1 MKRVFLLCVLCL
13 MFFGVRTYA
22 ADEYMVW
29 LDDAIQLFSAGS
41 QTSGDGFVTMS
52 ETELEECLDAGIVK
66 RYIPNATITLYEQ
79 AWNMQNIGMDFPQK
93 TGCRGNDVTVAVID
107 SGVQPI
113 GILEGRVLTGKNYLD
128 DADDPSNTGDTV
140 GHGTFVSGIIASGAD
155 RCKILPLKCFDGK
168 YTKLSYILDA
178 IYDAVVT
185 YQVDVINLSLG
196 FSEVDNGLTAE
207 QTEEVISVF
216 NQYVTNASNLG
227 TIVVAAVGNDGTE
240 AKHYPAAC
248 TDAVGVGAV
257 KQNKEHC
264 SFSQYNDSVFVVAP
278 GQGVVSTAISG
289 YADNSGTSFAAPHV
303 SALAAIVRSM
313 NENID
318 TEAFKTLLMSTSDD
332 LGEEGRDDYFGYGL
346 INCEK
351 AVKKMMEG
359 QEIYISPIDTSA
371 TGSSAVFYN
380 NTMDSTTLCCLA
392 AHYQGARLAMAP
404 VFESMTLSPGEV
416 YTLNCPGAVEDVNF
430 MAWGDFEDMRPL
442 GVNRRK

>member
-13 MFFGVRTYA
+13 MFFGIRAYA
-22 ADEYMVW
+22 ADEYIVW
-29 LDDAIQLFSAGS
+29 LDGAVQLFNAGP
-41 QTSGDGFVTMS
+41 QTRGDGFVTMS
-52 ETELEECLDAGIVK
+52 EAELEECLEADIVK
-66 RYIPNATITLYEQ
+66 QYIPNATVKLYEQ
-79 AWNMQNIGMDFPQK
+79 SWNMQAIGMDFSQK

-113 GILEGRVLTGKNYLD
+113 GILENRVLAGKNYLD
-128 DADDPSNTGDTV
+128 GTDNTGDTV

-155 RCKILPLKCFDGK
+155 KCKILPLKCFDGK
-168 YTKLSYILDA
+168 YTRLDYILDA

-185 YQVDVINLSLG
+185 YQVDVINMSLG
-196 FSEVDNGLTAE
+196 ISEEDNGLTAE
-207 QTEEVISVF
+207 ETEQVIAVF
-216 NQYVTNASNLG
+216 NQFVTNASTLG
-227 TIVVAAVGNDGTE
+227 TIVVAAVGNDGTA

-303 SALAAIVRSM
+303 SALAAIIRSM
-313 NENID
+313 DENID
-318 TEAFKTLLMSTSDD
+318 TAVFKSILKSTSDD
-332 LGEEGRDDYFGYGL
+332 LGEEGWDDYFGYGL

-359 QEIYISPIDTSA
+359 QEVYISPIDTSA

-380 NTMDSTTLCCLA
+380 NTRDSTTLCCLA
-392 AHYQGARLAMAP
+392 AHYQGERLAMAP
-404 VFESMTLSPGEV
+404 VFEVMTLSPGEV
-416 YTLNCPGAVEDVNF
+416 YTLNCPSAVENVNF
-430 MAWGDFEDMRPL
+430 MVWGDFINLRPL
-442 GVNRRK
+442 SVNRRK